1 MGAQIKFDSEHN
13 VQSPT
18 FVLCTRNGTKI
29 GAIPAHSINYEKNM
43 NAANKLTFIVNERDN
58 GTVYPIWNQIQNFKL
73 IYAREW
79 NAFFEAAVEL
89 NEGNEITKT
98 ISCTS
103 LGDSEASNVK
113 LYDLEVN
120 TDIDIAREDYV
131 RTILYDPDHTS
142 GSLLHRIMQKM
153 PLYQFK
159 HIDTSIASI
168 QRTFSFDDIYVYDA
182 LQEIAEEISCIFL
195 LEVELDSDGNM
206 VRSISAYDLESYCLD
221 CGKRGDFL
229 DVCPDCGSTNI
240 QHGYGEDTSIFVSVE
255 NLANNI
261 TYTTDTG
268 SVKNAFRL
276 EAGDDLMT
284 YTIAA
289 CNPNGS
295 PYIWY
300 IPNETR
306 ADMSEELQSRLNSY
320 DSEYVEY
327 NNKYKTSF
335 ANVEKISIQPVASG
349 ASVPVS
355 FLNNYNNLIDK
366 YQSAASSIDVCLNK
380 IDSTIIGYPK
390 LMLIYY
396 DTVDFNQFLTNIMMP
411 SVSLLADTTAEQE
424 AAKITYNTLP
434 SVSEANLSS
443 SVNVATSTVLGMAKT
458 LIDARYQIKA
468 VNTEWDE
475 ILQTDSTGVEYY
487 QWKGYFVITNYSD
500 EDDAATSQE
509 IIVKVDGQYTA
520 FVKQCLDKTLNSA
533 SDTNSSTDI
542 IGLFNLDVD
551 ENYEHT
557 SGTFDGEL
565 SKYCL
570 NSLNIFYSACQSCMD
585 IMITQGISE
594 DSTTELYQTLY
605 YPFYVKLDHIAKE
618 IELREQEIA
627 VITGKYD
634 SDGLLTTDGM
644 QTIIASIRS
653 YIQKMLD
660 FETYL
665 GTELWKEF
673 SAYRRDDTYKNE
685 NYISDGLNN
694 TELFHNAFEFLET
707 AKKEI
712 FKSATQ
718 QHSISGTLKN
728 LLVMKEFSPIVDYF
742 QLGNWIRIRVDHS
755 VYRLRLIGYNI
766 NFDDV
771 STLGITFSDV
781 KKCVNGWSDTGSILK
796 QSASLASSYNTIAR
810 QAGQGKKANTLLN
823 NWVNNGLSLTTTKIV
838 NAADN
843 QNVTFDKHGLLCRER
858 SVITDEYDDCQTK
871 LINNGIYVTDDGWK
885 TSKAGVGKFT
895 YFDPKTKKYITA
907 YGVIADTIV
916 GNINLSKEVGIYNPN
931 NTISLDENGFSM
943 TVNGNKESA
952 SGTIFNI
959 EKQITDSD
967 GNESTI
973 PIIYVDDEGN
983 LVLHGSMRVESST
996 SAEETTS
1003 LDSLFDNED
1012 ISEKVLEKIH
1022 SEYGQWSDDG
1032 NTNQSGY
1039 IYDAYRSLL
1048 QASKNLVDEYGQQ
1061 VGKWMR
1067 FDDSGLTIGAKYSDG
1082 SSSPFSTKITNAE
1095 LQFLNNTNPLAWI
1108 SGEQLYINNAII
1120 KQAFVIGNFF
1130 FCPRNDGSMSISWQD

>member
-1 MGAQIKFDSEHN
+1 MGIQIKFDSEHN

-29 GAIPAHSINYEKNM
+29 GALPAHSINYEKNM
-43 NAANKLTFIVNERDN
+43 NASNRLTFIVNERDN
-58 GTVYPIWNQIQNFKL
+58 DTTYPIWNQIQNFKL
-73 IYAREW
+73 VYAREW
-79 NAFFEAAVEL
+79 NTFFEATVEL
-89 NEGNEITKT
+89 TEGNEITKT
-98 ISCTS
+98 VSCTS

-113 LYDLEVN
+113 LYGLEVN
-120 TDIDIAREDYV
+120 TETDIAREDYV
-131 RTILYDPDHTS
+131 KTILYDPDHTS
-142 GSLLHRIMQKM
+142 GSLLHRVMQKM

-159 HIDTSIASI
+159 HIDSSIASI
-168 QRTFSFDDIYVYDA
+168 QRTFSFDDVYVYDA
-182 LQEIAEEISCIFL
+182 LQEIAEEINCIFL

-229 DVCPDCGSTNI
+229 ESCPDCGSTNI
-240 QHGYGEDTSIFVSVE
+240 QLGYGEDTSIFVSVE
-255 NLANNI
+255 NLADNI

-268 SVKNAFRL
+268 SVKNAFKL

-300 IPNETR
+300 VSDETR
-306 ADMSEELQSRLNSY
+306 ADMSEDLQGRLNSY

-327 NNKYKTSF
+327 NDKYKTSF
-335 ANVEKISIQPVASG
+335 TNADKISIQPVASG

-366 YQSAASSIDVCLNK
+366 YQSVASSIDVDLSK

-424 AAKITYNTLP
+424 AAKITGSTLP
-434 SVSEANLSS
+434 SVSESNLSS

-458 LIDARYQIKA
+458 LIDARYQVKA
-468 VNTEWDE
+468 VNTAWDE

-487 QWKGYFVITNYSD
+487 QWKGYFMITNYSD
-500 EDDAATSQE
+500 EEDTATSQE
-509 IIVKVDGQYTA
+509 ITVKVDGQYAA
-520 FVKQCLDKTLNSA
+520 FVKQRLDKTLNSA

-594 DSTTELYQTLY
+594 DTTTELYQTLY

-653 YIQKMLD
+653 YIQEMLD

-694 TELFHNAFEFLET
+694 TELFNNAFEFLET

-728 LLVMKEFSPIVDYF
+728 LLVMKEFSPIVDCF

-781 KKCVNGWSDTGSILK
+781 KKCVNGWSDTESILQ

-838 NAADN
+838 NSADN
-843 QNVTFDKHGLLCRER
+843 QNVTFDEHGLLCREQ
-858 SVITDEYDDCQTK
+858 SPITDEYDDCQTK
-871 LINNGIYVTDDGWK
+871 LINNGIYITDDGWK
-885 TSKAGVGKFT
+885 TSKAGVGKFI
-895 YFDPKTKKYITA
+895 YYDPKTKQYVEA

-916 GNINLSKEVGIYNPN
+916 GNIILSKEVGIYNEDGSITLNQNGFTLTTNDADSSDAKNVFTIQKEVQGSDGSTTTVPLLYVNDEGELVLNGSIQIVSSSGSN
-931 NTISLDENGFSM
+931 NTLDD
-943 TVNGNKESA
+943 VNNKVDDITSTKMYRVETQVTG
-952 SGTIFNI
+952 GTIFNDRS
-959 EKQITDSD
+959 QS
-967 GNESTI
+967 STI
-973 PIIYVDDEGN
+973 ECRVYSWDTDITPTLDASCFSCHRYSADEESDAEWDSYHVGMKTVTITTED
-983 LVLHGSMRVESST
+983 VLHNAS
-996 SAEETTS
+996 
-1003 LDSLFDNED
+1003 FDCE
-1012 ISEKVLEKIH
+1012 V
-1022 SEYGQWSDDG
+1022 
-1032 NTNQSGY
+1032 
-1039 IYDAYRSLL
+1039 
-1048 QASKNLVDEYGQQ
+1048 
-1061 VGKWMR
+1061 
-1067 FDDSGLTIGAKYSDG
+1067 
-1082 SSSPFSTKITNAE
+1082 
-1095 LQFLNNTNPLAWI
+1095 
-1108 SGEQLYINNAII
+1108 II
-1120 KQAFVIGNFF
+1120 E
-1130 FCPRNDGSMSISWQD
+1130 

>member
-1 MGAQIKFDSEHN
+1 MGIQIKFDSEHN

-29 GAIPAHSINYEKNM
+29 GALPAHSINYEKNM
-43 NAANKLTFIVNERDN
+43 NASNRLTFIVNERDN
-58 GTVYPIWNQIQNFKL
+58 DTTYPIWNQIQNFKL
-73 IYAREW
+73 VYAREW
-79 NAFFEAAVEL
+79 NTFFEATVEL
-89 NEGNEITKT
+89 TEGNEITKT
-98 ISCTS
+98 VSCTS

-113 LYDLEVN
+113 LYGLEVN
-120 TDIDIAREDYV
+120 TETDIAREDYV
-131 RTILYDPDHTS
+131 KTILYDPDHTS
-142 GSLLHRIMQKM
+142 GSLLHRVMQKM

-159 HIDTSIASI
+159 HIDSSIASI
-168 QRTFSFDDIYVYDA
+168 QRTFSFDDVYVYDA
-182 LQEIAEEISCIFL
+182 LQEIAEEINCIFL

-229 DVCPDCGSTNI
+229 ESCPDCGSTNI
-240 QHGYGEDTSIFVSVE
+240 QLGYGEDTSIFVSVE
-255 NLANNI
+255 NLADNI

-268 SVKNAFRL
+268 SVKNAFKL

-300 IPNETR
+300 VSDETR
-306 ADMSEELQSRLNSY
+306 ADMSEDLQDRLNSY

-327 NNKYKTSF
+327 NDKYKTSF
-335 ANVEKISIQPVASG
+335 TNVDKISIQPVASG

-366 YQSAASSIDVCLNK
+366 YQSVASSIDVDLSK

-424 AAKITYNTLP
+424 AAKITGSTLP
-434 SVSEANLSS
+434 SVSESNLSS

-458 LIDARYQIKA
+458 LIDARYQVKA
-468 VNTEWDE
+468 VNTAWDE

-500 EDDAATSQE
+500 EEDTATSQE
-509 IIVKVDGQYTA
+509 ITVKVDGQYTA
-520 FVKQCLDKTLNSA
+520 FVKQRLDKALNSA

-594 DSTTELYQTLY
+594 DTTTELYQTLY

-653 YIQKMLD
+653 YIQEMLD

-694 TELFHNAFEFLET
+694 TELFNNAFEFLET

-728 LLVMKEFSPIVDYF
+728 LLVMKEFSPIVDCF

-781 KKCVNGWSDTGSILK
+781 KKCVNGWSDTESILQ

-838 NAADN
+838 NSADN
-843 QNVTFDKHGLLCRER
+843 QNVTFDEHGLLCREQ
-858 SVITDEYDDCQTK
+858 SPITDEYDDCQTK
-871 LINNGIYVTDDGWK
+871 LINNGIYITDDGWK
-885 TSKAGVGKFT
+885 TSKAGVGKFI
-895 YFDPKTKKYITA
+895 YYDPKTKQYVEA

-916 GNINLSKEVGIYNPN
+916 GNIILSKEVGIYNEDGSITLNQNGFTLTTNDADGSDAKNVFTIQKEVQGSDGSTTTVPLLYVNDEGELVLNGSIQIVSSSGSN
-931 NTISLDENGFSM
+931 NTLDD
-943 TVNGNKESA
+943 VNNKVDDITSTKMYRVETQVT
-952 SGTIFNI
+952 GRTIFNDRS
-959 EKQITDSD
+959 QS
-967 GNESTI
+967 STI
-973 PIIYVDDEGN
+973 ECHVYSWDTDITSTIDASCFSWHRYSSDEESDAEWDSYHVGMKTVTITTED
-983 LVLHGSMRVESST
+983 VLHNAS
-996 SAEETTS
+996 
-1003 LDSLFDNED
+1003 FDCE
-1012 ISEKVLEKIH
+1012 V
-1022 SEYGQWSDDG
+1022 
-1032 NTNQSGY
+1032 
-1039 IYDAYRSLL
+1039 
-1048 QASKNLVDEYGQQ
+1048 
-1061 VGKWMR
+1061 
-1067 FDDSGLTIGAKYSDG
+1067 
-1082 SSSPFSTKITNAE
+1082 
-1095 LQFLNNTNPLAWI
+1095 
-1108 SGEQLYINNAII
+1108 II
-1120 KQAFVIGNFF
+1120 E
-1130 FCPRNDGSMSISWQD
+1130 

>member
-1 MGAQIKFDSEHN
+1 MGIQIKFDSEHN

-29 GAIPAHSINYEKNM
+29 GALPAHSINYEKNM
-43 NAANKLTFIVNERDN
+43 NASNRLTFIVNERDN
-58 GTVYPIWNQIQNFKL
+58 DTTYPIWNQIQNFKL
-73 IYAREW
+73 VYAREW
-79 NAFFEAAVEL
+79 NTFFEATVEL
-89 NEGNEITKT
+89 TEGNEITKT
-98 ISCTS
+98 VSCTS

-113 LYDLEVN
+113 LYGLEVN
-120 TDIDIAREDYV
+120 TETDIAREDYV
-131 RTILYDPDHTS
+131 KTILYDPDRTS
-142 GSLLHRIMQKM
+142 GSLLHRVMQKM

-159 HIDTSIASI
+159 HIDSSIASI
-168 QRTFSFDDIYVYDA
+168 QRTFSFDDVYVYDA
-182 LQEIAEEISCIFL
+182 LQEIAEEINCIFL

-229 DVCPDCGSTNI
+229 ESCPDCGSTNI
-240 QHGYGEDTSIFVSVE
+240 QLGYGEDTSIFVSVE
-255 NLANNI
+255 NLADNI

-268 SVKNAFRL
+268 SVKNAFKL

-300 IPNETR
+300 VSDETR
-306 ADMSEELQSRLNSY
+306 ADMSEELQDRLSSY

-327 NNKYKTSF
+327 NDKYKTSF
-335 ANVEKISIQPVASG
+335 TNVDKISIQPVASG

-366 YQSAASSIDVCLNK
+366 YQSAASSIDVDLRK
-380 IDSTIIGYPK
+380 IDSTIIGYPT

-424 AAKITYNTLP
+424 AAKITGSTLP
-434 SVSEANLSS
+434 SVSESNLSS

-458 LIDARYQIKA
+458 LIDARYQVKA
-468 VNTEWDE
+468 VNTAWDE

-500 EDDAATSQE
+500 EEDTATSQE
-509 IIVKVDGQYTA
+509 ITVKVDGQYAA
-520 FVKQCLDKTLNSA
+520 FVKQRLDKTLNSA
-533 SDTNSSTDI
+533 SDTNSATDI

-594 DSTTELYQTLY
+594 DTTTELYQTLY

-634 SDGLLTTDGM
+634 SDGLLTADGM

-653 YIQKMLD
+653 YIQEMLD

-694 TELFHNAFEFLET
+694 TELFNNAFEFLET

-728 LLVMKEFSPIVDYF
+728 LLVMKEFSPIVDCF

-781 KKCVNGWSDTGSILK
+781 KKCVNGWSDTESILQ

-838 NAADN
+838 NSADN
-843 QNVTFDKHGLLCRER
+843 QNVTFDEHGLLCREQ
-858 SVITDEYDDCQTK
+858 SPITDEYDDCQTK
-871 LINNGIYVTDDGWK
+871 LINNGIYITDDGWK
-885 TSKAGVGKFT
+885 TSKAGVGKFI
-895 YFDPKTKKYITA
+895 YYDPKTNQYVEA

-916 GNINLSKEVGIYNPN
+916 GNIILSKEVGIYNEDGSITLNQNGFTLTTNDADDSDTKNVFTIQKEVQGSDGSTTTVPLLYVNDEGELVLNGSIQIVSSSGSN
-931 NTISLDENGFSM
+931 NTLDD
-943 TVNGNKESA
+943 VNNKVDDITSTKMYRVETQVT
-952 SGTIFNI
+952 GRTIFNDRS
-959 EKQITDSD
+959 QS
-967 GNESTI
+967 STI
-973 PIIYVDDEGN
+973 ECRVYSWDTDITSTIDASCFSWHRYSSDAESDAEWDSYHVGMKTVTITTED
-983 LVLHGSMRVESST
+983 VLHNAS
-996 SAEETTS
+996 
-1003 LDSLFDNED
+1003 FDCE
-1012 ISEKVLEKIH
+1012 V
-1022 SEYGQWSDDG
+1022 
-1032 NTNQSGY
+1032 
-1039 IYDAYRSLL
+1039 
-1048 QASKNLVDEYGQQ
+1048 
-1061 VGKWMR
+1061 
-1067 FDDSGLTIGAKYSDG
+1067 
-1082 SSSPFSTKITNAE
+1082 
-1095 LQFLNNTNPLAWI
+1095 
-1108 SGEQLYINNAII
+1108 II
-1120 KQAFVIGNFF
+1120 E
-1130 FCPRNDGSMSISWQD
+1130 